1 MLLGLDTATGAVC
14 VAVGDGQV
22 LVQRSQIDPRRQAE
36 VLAPLID
43 EVLREAGVSAAQL
56 TGIAVGVG
64 PGPFTGLRV
73 GVTTARVLGEAL
85 GVPVHGVCTLDVI
98 AADVESDETFAV
110 ATDARRREVY
120 WATYDDHG
128 VRQSGPE
135 VTAPADLP
143 AQVRLGLVAGS
154 GPGLYPEVF
163 PQAIP
168 PVYPSAA
175 TLIRIAAAD
184 LATGRIVEPQPL
196 CLRRPDVTMPSQR
209 KAVTP

>member
-14 VAVGDGQV
+14 VAVGNGQV
-22 LVQRSQIDPRRQAE
+22 LAQRSQIDPRRQAE
-36 VLAPLID
+36 VLAPLIE
-43 EVLREAGVSAAQL
+43 EVLGESGVSAAQL

-73 GVTTARVLGEAL
+73 GLTTARVLGAAL
-85 GVPVHGVCTLDVI
+85 DVPVYGVCTLDVI
-98 AADVESDETFAV
+98 AADVESDTPFAV

-120 WATYDDHG
+120 WATYDAAG

-143 AQVRLGLVAGS
+143 EQVRLGPVAGS
-154 GPGLYPEVF
+154 GPGLYPDVF
-163 PQAIP
+163 PRALP
-168 PVYPSAA
+168 PVYPSAG

-184 LATGRIVEPQPL
+184 LAAGRNVEPQPL
-196 CLRRPDVTMPSQR
+196 YLRRPDVTMPSQR
-209 KAVTP
+209 KAFTP